1 MRCLVTG
8 GSGFIGSHLVQK
20 LLAAGH
26 EVAVLDLRKPLVDVE
41 WLACDVRDDLGDT
54 FKGFDAVYHL
64 AAISNA
70 RKASEFPTLAYSVNV
85 IGTLN
90 VLQAARRADVD
101 RVLLA
106 SSSWLAGA
114 QTGDVIEEGA
124 PFRLTDINT
133 VYGAAKLSQE
143 TLCYSFFSEFGGPS
157 YTIMRYGIP
166 YGERMWKGLVVRAF
180 MDMAQRFGVVNIMG
194 DGKQYREFLYVG
206 DLCDA
211 QVRALDPIARNKV
224 YNFTGERPITVE
236 ELAQQVIQHFP
247 AQIDYVPQARVEPKL
262 KRIKNN
268 TAKSEL
274 SWTPSISL
282 EDGITYCVNW
292 WLSLNDAEKQADY
305 WMPEL
310 RTP

>member
-20 LLAAGH
+20 LLDAGH
-26 EVAVLDLRKPLVDVE
+26 DVVVLDLRPPLADVE
-41 WLACDVRDDLGDT
+41 WMDCDIRDDLGDALQ
-54 FKGFDAVYHL
+54 GFDAVYHL
-64 AAISNA
+64 AAIANA
-70 RKASEFPTLAYSVNV
+70 RKAGEYPALTYTVNV
-85 IGTLN
+85 LGTLN
-90 VLQAARRADVD
+90 VLQAARRGDVG

-114 QTGDVIEEGA
+114 QTGDVIEETA

-133 VYGAAKLSQE
+133 VYGAAKVGQE
-143 TLCYSFFSEFGGPS
+143 TLCYSFFSEFGGPD

-166 YGERMWKGLVVRAF
+166 YGEWMWKGLVVRAF

-211 QVRALDPIARNKV
+211 QVAALAPVARNKV

-236 ELAQQVIQHFP
+236 ELAQQVIRHFP
-247 AQIDYVPQARVEPKL
+247 AQIDFVPQARVEPKL
-262 KRIKNN
+262 KRIKNDSARSDLN
-268 TAKSEL
+268 WKPVT
-274 SWTPSISL
+274 SL
-282 EDGITYCVNW
+282 DDGITRCVNW
-292 WLSLNDAEKQADY
+292 WLSLSDAEKQIDY
-305 WMPEL
+305 WLPDM
-310 RTP
+310 RAN